1 MEESLKAY
9 YHVSN
14 GQLLFHLQTQRN
26 LGRESNRLSSVLYLT
41 GNL

>member
-1 MEESLKAY
+1 MKQSLKAY
-9 YHVSN
+9 YHMRHDR
-14 GQLLFHLQTQRN
+14 LLFLLQMQRN